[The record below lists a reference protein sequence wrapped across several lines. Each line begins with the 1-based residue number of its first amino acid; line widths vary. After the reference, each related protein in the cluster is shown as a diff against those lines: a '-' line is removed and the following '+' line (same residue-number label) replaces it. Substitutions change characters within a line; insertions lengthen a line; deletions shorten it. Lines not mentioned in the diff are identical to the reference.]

1 MLLCSFAFERS
12 KVEGS
17 SGAVSCWRLRLRL
30 LRTRNERSSSSQSKT
45 QGFRRSRRSL
55 LLCSFAFERSKVEG
69 SSGVVSCW
77 RLRPSTA
84 SNSKR
89 EVRLLSVD
97 LRLSKES
104 KELASFAP
112 LPRTFESR
120 RIVGRTPHEDPPS
133 HMFESFDE
141 EGATCRP
148 RGRDR
153 DCVHRGHSCA
163 NAKQFARHPSCIVME
178 AC

>member
-1 MLLCSFAFERS
+1 MLLCSFP
-12 KVEGS
+12 V
-17 SGAVSCWRLRLRL
+17 
-30 LRTRNERSSSSQSKT
+30 
-45 QGFRRSRRSL
+45 
-55 LLCSFAFERSKVEG
+55 ERSKVEG

-89 EVRLLSVD
+89 EVLLLSVED
-97 LRLSKES
+97 PRLSKES
-104 KELASFAP
+104 KEPAPLLLCLRTFEGRRIVGRCQLLAPSAFDCFELETRGPPPLSRPEAFEGVEGACSFAP